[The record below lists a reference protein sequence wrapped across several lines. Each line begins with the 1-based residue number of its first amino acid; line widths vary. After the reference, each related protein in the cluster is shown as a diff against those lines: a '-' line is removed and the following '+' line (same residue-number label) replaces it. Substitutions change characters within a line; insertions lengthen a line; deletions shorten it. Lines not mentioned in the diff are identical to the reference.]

1 MTSNKTA
8 KDRANSQ
15 EESADGTQPR
25 KDQHQFDC
33 RTDIGLN
40 LAGGAQ
46 KLPGPHR
53 TTRKGTSK
61 GTSKVTSKG
70 TIQEQ
75 RNILFIENILHL
87 KQ

>member
-15 EESADGTQPR
+15 EESTDGTQPR

-53 TTRKGTSK
+53 TTRRGTRKGTSK
-61 GTSKVTSKG
+61 GTSKG

-75 RNILFIENILHL
+75 KNILSIENILHL

>member
-15 EESADGTQPR
+15 EESTDGTQPR

-61 GTSKVTSKG
+61 EPANEPAKEPSKNRRISCLSK
-70 TIQEQ
+70 IY
-75 RNILFIENILHL
+75 FI
-87 KQ
+87 

>member
-15 EESADGTQPR
+15 DESTDGTQPR

-61 GTSKVTSKG
+61 GT
-70 TIQEQ
+70 IQEQ
-75 RNILFIENILHL
+75 NNILSIENILHL

>member
-15 EESADGTQPR
+15 DESTDGTQPR

-53 TTRKGTSK
+53 TTRKGTRK
-61 GTSKVTSKG
+61 GTSKG

-75 RNILFIENILHL
+75 NNTLSIENILHL

>member
-15 EESADGTQPR
+15 DESTDGTQPR

-53 TTRKGTSK
+53 TTRKGTRK
-61 GTSKVTSKG
+61 GTSKG

-75 RNILFIENILHL
+75 NSTLSIENILHL